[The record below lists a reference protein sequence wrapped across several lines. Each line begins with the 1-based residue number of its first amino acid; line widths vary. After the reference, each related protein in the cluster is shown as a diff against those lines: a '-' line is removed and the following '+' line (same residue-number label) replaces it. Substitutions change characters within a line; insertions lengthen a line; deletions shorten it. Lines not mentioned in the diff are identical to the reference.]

1 MARKTAA
8 PVRLMFI
15 EFFPDA
21 LRRIERSMLFPFL
34 KGLAQ
39 EKGIETTWLCFG
51 ARQYDM
57 KPGSEEWTSSVG
69 QAGSTELALG
79 MHLDSFRPTHII
91 SSDELQGALRKRIGA
106 VAPRP
111 AFIVMPTST
120 QAYVGQPESGAP
132 DEAVSVDP
140 SDRRHYVRCAWFLDW
155 LGLSEPARDPKYLIE
170 AADPDYAA
178 CLVDEAALALK
189 PLISIASGVLCGNRR
204 RLRDNPMFKGI
215 LPTASVPGAP
225 DGGHHGCSFCGS
237 DRAPLTA
244 SGANIPA
251 LVEKQFRGI
260 LKTAGAVGRN
270 KGFFEFYDIQAFWK
284 FDEVFEVI
292 LRLKVPPA
300 IFLFNPRV
308 DDVIRA
314 KERIAKTLPA
324 LAKAGH
330 EVRILSMGIEN
341 FSEQESRRF
350 NKGITVEHVDGFLAL
365 AKEWGSAYPS
375 VFKPFRGGSEK
386 IELGFILF
394 TPWTTLKDIRINFE
408 HAIARNFT
416 EKGYWLYSTLNIRP
430 GDPLSLLAKKDG
442 GILGAGFSDKGQLF
456 GLFKNEGDG
465 AKVVRWRFRDA
476 KAADFFA
483 VIVRVCAAERE
494 GNSSV
499 FFAGDPLFAL
509 AQSLYAEAN
518 AQAPT
523 LPFAVARCLL
533 DLMESKKPPR
543 SREKLLRESFRRALS
558 EALVAET
565 AIREKVGAQEAPR
578 TLNPLAEL
586 EQTAID
592 EVGRLLRGGKEKGL
606 EAITIEA
613 AGANASSERS
623 IRLDLL
629 VDGRALSLALFGS
642 DHVGPVFL
650 QSGAF
655 KVIYLKNDVE
665 WGGTELGGA
674 SERLLRLLAL
684 LEARVSALRAGASD
698 SGRR

>member
-1 MARKTAA
+1 MGKKTAKKTAA
-8 PVRLMFI
+8 PPARLMFL

-34 KGLAQ
+34 KGLAR

-57 KPGSEEWTSSVG
+57 APGSEEWTSSVG
-69 QAGSTELALG
+69 RDGSTELALG

-91 SSDELQGALRKRIGA
+91 SSDELRGELRRRVEA
-106 VAPRP
+106 ASSRP
-111 AFIVMPTST
+111 AFVVMPAST
-120 QAYVGQPESGAP
+120 QTYLGPPEKGAP
-132 DEAVSVDP
+132 DEAVSCDP
-140 SDRRHYVRCAWFLDW
+140 AHRRHYARCAWFLDW
-155 LGLSEPARDPKYLIE
+155 LGLSEPARERRYLIE
-170 AADPDYAA
+170 AAEPDYAA
-178 CLVDEAALALK
+178 RLVDDAARSLK

-237 DRAPLTA
+237 DRAPLTS
-244 SGANIPA
+244 SGADIPA

-260 LKTAGAVGRN
+260 LKTAGEGGRN
-270 KGFFEFYDIQAFWK
+270 KGLYEFYDIQAFWK
-284 FDEVFEVI
+284 FDEVFEAI
-292 LRLKVPPA
+292 LRLKVPPSV
-300 IFLFNPRV
+300 FLFNPRV
-308 DDVIRA
+308 DDVLRA
-314 KERIAKTLPA
+314 KDRIAKTLPA

-350 NKGITVEHVDGFLAL
+350 NKGITTAHVDGFLAL

-394 TPWTTLKDIRINFE
+394 TPWTTLADLRVNLE
-408 HAIARNFT
+408 HAAARDFT

-465 AKVVRWRFRDA
+465 EKVVRWRFRDA
-476 KAADFFA
+476 KVADFFA

-509 AQSLYAEAN
+509 AQRLYAEAN
-518 AQAPT
+518 AGVSTPP
-523 LPFAVARCLL
+523 LAVAQSLL
-533 DLMESKKPPR
+533 ALLESKSPPR
-543 SREKLLRESFRRALS
+543 GREKLLREAFR
-558 EALVAET
+558 T
-565 AIREKVGAQEAPR
+565 AIPAAPRGEAPAPAVAAAAAPEAPR
-578 TLNPLAEL
+578 APGGAF
-586 EQTAID
+586 D
-592 EVGRLLRGGKEKGL
+592 EAARRLRAGKEKGL
-606 EAITIEA
+606 AGLTIEA
-613 AGANASSERS
+613 SAADSPAPGAT
-623 IRLDLL
+623 RLDLL
-629 VDGRALSLALFGS
+629 VDGRPLSIALFGAEYA
-642 DHVGPVFL
+642 GPVFL
-650 QSGAF
+650 TSRAF
-655 KVIYLKNDVE
+655 KIIYLKNDE
-665 WGGTELGGA
+665 GWAGKDLGAA
-674 SERLLRLLAL
+674 SARLLAL
-684 LEARVSALRAGASD
+684 AALLEGLLAGAQD
-698 SGRR
+698 RKGR